1 MRNLVPNACE
11 CQAGLCLTD
20 EIGAIKWSP
29 PTAKGHGA
37 AKRFNADTGEDGRGW
52 NLNNLGNG
60 ICE

>member
-37 AKRFNADTGEDGRGW
+37 AKRFNADTGVRMGEDG
-52 NLNNLGNG
+52 
-60 ICE
+60 I